1 MNTGE
6 YRKQT
11 TQTLKDLFGEE
22 AGPLCDILLCNFLDI
37 DKSQLLLRENEEIPR
52 ETVLKMDEA
61 INELGLGLP
70 VQYIIGNCW
79 FFGRKINVG
88 KGCFIPRFDT
98 EILVQA
104 ALPALPAGGVFADL
118 CSGSGCISAAI
129 SQSRPDVTGYALELS
144 YKALNYTE
152 ENLKDFPNVKV
163 KRFDVLDEDDYHDFV
178 SETGTKADVIVCN
191 PPYIRSG
198 DILLLQQQVQYEP
211 HEALD
216 GGEDG
221 LKFYRRITEL
231 SSIILKDTGVLL
243 FELGYDQA
251 GDVSKIMQNHGYQTA
266 LIKDLNG
273 IERVILGKKY

>member
-1 MNTGE
+1 MKLGE

-11 TQTLKDLFGEE
+11 TRTLTDLFGDE
-22 AGPLCDILLCNFLDI
+22 AGPLCDILLCSFLDT
-37 DKSQLLLRENEEIPR
+37 DKSEMLLRLEEEVSR

-61 INELGLGLP
+61 VNELGLGLP
-70 VQYIIGNCW
+70 VQYVIGSCW
-79 FFGRKINVG
+79 FFGLKIYVG
-88 KGCFIPRFDT
+88 KGCFIPRSDT
-98 EILVQA
+98 EILVKTS
-104 ALPALPAGGVFADL
+104 LPALPQGGSFADL
-118 CSGSGCISAAI
+118 CAGSGCISAAI

-144 YKALNYTE
+144 YKTLNYTE
-152 ENLKDFPNVKV
+152 KNLNDFSNVKV
-163 KRFDVLDEDDYHDFV
+163 KRFDVLEEEDYLALLEEKGEKFDLL
-178 SETGTKADVIVCN
+178 VCN

-221 LKFYRRITEL
+221 LKFYREITRL
-231 SSIILKDTGVLL
+231 APIILKESGTIV

-251 GDVSKIMQNHGYQTA
+251 KDVSAILKSYGYKTA
-266 LIKDLNG
+266 LVKDLNG

>member
-1 MNTGE
+1 MKLGE

-11 TQTLKDLFGEE
+11 TRTLTDLFGDE
-22 AGPLCDILLCNFLDI
+22 AGPLCDILLCSFLDT
-37 DKSQLLLRENEEIPR
+37 DKSEMLLRLEEEVSR

-61 INELGLGLP
+61 VNELGLGLP
-70 VQYIIGNCW
+70 VQYVIGSCW
-79 FFGRKINVG
+79 FFGLKIYVG
-88 KGCFIPRFDT
+88 KGCFIPRSDT
-98 EILVQA
+98 EILVKTS
-104 ALPALPAGGVFADL
+104 LPALPPGEL
-118 CSGSGCISAAI
+118 CHLCGNRCISAAI

-144 YKALNYTE
+144 YKALKYTE

-221 LKFYRRITEL
+221 LKFYRRITVCADYSYEAGRL
-231 SSIILKDTGVLL
+231 S
-243 FELGYDQA
+243 
-251 GDVSKIMQNHGYQTA
+251 
-266 LIKDLNG
+266 
-273 IERVILGKKY
+273 